1 MSAVCDGGIVW
12 RWKRTSELGC
22 SLTLS
27 YIVSRYSVKDERV
40 WRERPWRR
48 RCKRSRLR
56 HRRGFKFRRSLQ
68 GFPPTSLMEAA
79 VLESLRRALLELT
92 CLEAHFSTAIIM
104 SEDTSRVDALL
115 REFRRP
121 AAEPKTFGGAGRK
134 LQDNGPRQIV
144 GAAAADVD
152 ASMAWMEKRV
162 KQLDMLAAEQ
172 QQERDALPSQR
183 KPKTAALTAAH
194 TSANDSTIAELASM
208 ERELR
213 QATRRLQAESSRAA
227 ALRAQLAAA
236 SVDASA
242 VASADAAAPVP
253 AAASTAARAAVQV
266 RPAATGGSR
275 SSSGSGSGEA
285 GTAAAELREAAAR
298 RAAQV
303 RKQLP
308 GVRAQL
314 EAAAHEATQLETLV
328 RSSGLV
334 VADAA
339 DGAPAGVGDGGDSG
353 SPHPVALYAQLQRL
367 DRAQRAALDAD
378 ISAVA
383 GGARRETSAAVHSL
397 RNGRAPKVPLTVF
410 ADGFMLYRGPFR
422 PFGTE
427 QASGFAEQ
435 VMAGFLPHEL
445 QQRHPTGFELEL
457 HDCTSETHA
466 RMLAAA
472 HARAAAARGIAG
484 LADLD
489 AVYALLA
496 PQSAEQLVRQ
506 LPESVVRDG
515 TVLPI
520 RSEVAALLGAAHL
533 GAPTAKGKAVVPGR
547 GGSQQGAAHDAEA
560 VREARLRRFGG
571 GAY

>member
-1 MSAVCDGGIVW
+1 MASD
-12 RWKRTSELGC
+12 
-22 SLTLS
+22 
-27 YIVSRYSVKDERV
+27 
-40 WRERPWRR
+40 
-48 RCKRSRLR
+48 
-56 HRRGFKFRRSLQ
+56 
-68 GFPPTSLMEAA
+68 
-79 VLESLRRALLELT
+79 
-92 CLEAHFSTAIIM
+92 
-104 SEDTSRVDALL
+104 DTSRVDALL

-152 ASMAWMEKRV
+152 ASMAWMEQRV

-183 KPKTAALTAAH
+183 KPKAAPRTSAH
-194 TSANDSTIAELASM
+194 TSVNDSTIAELASM

-213 QATRRLQAESSRAA
+213 QATMRLQAESARAA

-242 VASADAAAPVP
+242 VASAVAAAPAP
-253 AAASTAARAAVQV
+253 ATASTAARAAVQV
-266 RPAATGGSR
+266 RPAATSGSR

-328 RSSGLV
+328 RSSGLE

-339 DGAPAGVGDGGDSG
+339 DGAPAGVGGGGDSG

-378 ISAVA
+378 LSAVA
-383 GGARRETSAAVHSL
+383 GGARREASTARDGASTARDGASTARDGASTARDGAVHSL
-397 RNGRAPKVPLTVF
+397 RNGHAPKVPLTVF

-422 PFGTE
+422 PFGAE
-427 QASGFAEQ
+427 EASGFAEQ
-435 VMAGFLPHEL
+435 VMAGYLPHEL
-445 QQRHPTGFELEL
+445 QQRHPSGFELEL

-466 RMLAAA
+466 CALAAA

-496 PQSAEQLVRQ
+496 PQSAEQLVRK

-515 TVLPI
+515 TVVPV

-533 GAPTAKGKAVVPGR
+533 GAPAAKGKAVVLGR
-547 GGSQQGAAHDAEA
+547 GGSQQGAAHDAQHDAEA

-571 GAY
+571 GAS

>member
-1 MSAVCDGGIVW
+1 MASD
-12 RWKRTSELGC
+12 
-22 SLTLS
+22 
-27 YIVSRYSVKDERV
+27 
-40 WRERPWRR
+40 
-48 RCKRSRLR
+48 
-56 HRRGFKFRRSLQ
+56 
-68 GFPPTSLMEAA
+68 
-79 VLESLRRALLELT
+79 
-92 CLEAHFSTAIIM
+92 
-104 SEDTSRVDALL
+104 DTSRVDALL

-152 ASMAWMEKRV
+152 ASMAWMEQRV

-183 KPKTAALTAAH
+183 KPKAAPRTSAH
-194 TSANDSTIAELASM
+194 TSVNDSTITELASM

-213 QATRRLQAESSRAA
+213 QATMRLQAESARAA

-242 VASADAAAPVP
+242 VASAVAAAPAP
-253 AAASTAARAAVQV
+253 ATASTAARAAVQV
-266 RPAATGGSR
+266 RPAATGGSNSR
-275 SSSGSGSGEA
+275 SSSGSGEA

-328 RSSGLV
+328 RSSGLE

-339 DGAPAGVGDGGDSG
+339 DGAPAGVGGGGDSG

-378 ISAVA
+378 LSAVA
-383 GGARRETSAAVHSL
+383 GGARREASTARDGASTARDGAVHSL
-397 RNGRAPKVPLTVF
+397 RNGHAPKVPLTVF

-422 PFGTE
+422 PFGAE
-427 QASGFAEQ
+427 EASGFAEQ
-435 VMAGFLPHEL
+435 VMAGYLPHEL
-445 QQRHPTGFELEL
+445 QQRHPSGFELEL

-466 RMLAAA
+466 CALAAA

-496 PQSAEQLVRQ
+496 PQSAEQLVRK

-515 TVLPI
+515 SVVPV

-533 GAPTAKGKAVVPGR
+533 GAPAAKGKAVVLGR
-547 GGSQQGAAHDAEA
+547 GGSQQGAAHDAQHDAEA

-571 GAY
+571 GAS

>member
-1 MSAVCDGGIVW
+1 M
-12 RWKRTSELGC
+12 
-22 SLTLS
+22 
-27 YIVSRYSVKDERV
+27 
-40 WRERPWRR
+40 
-48 RCKRSRLR
+48 
-56 HRRGFKFRRSLQ
+56 
-68 GFPPTSLMEAA
+68 
-79 VLESLRRALLELT
+79 
-92 CLEAHFSTAIIM
+92 
-104 SEDTSRVDALL
+104 
-115 REFRRP
+115 
-121 AAEPKTFGGAGRK
+121 
-134 LQDNGPRQIV
+134 
-144 GAAAADVD
+144 
-152 ASMAWMEKRV
+152 
-162 KQLDMLAAEQ
+162 
-172 QQERDALPSQR
+172 
-183 KPKTAALTAAH
+183 
-194 TSANDSTIAELASM
+194 
-208 ERELR
+208 
-213 QATRRLQAESSRAA
+213 
-227 ALRAQLAAA
+227 
-236 SVDASA
+236 
-242 VASADAAAPVP
+242 
-253 AAASTAARAAVQV
+253 
-266 RPAATGGSR
+266 
-275 SSSGSGSGEA
+275 
-285 GTAAAELREAAAR
+285 
-298 RAAQV
+298 

-308 GVRAQL
+308 CVRAQL
-314 EAAAHEATQLETLV
+314 EAAANEATQLETLV
-328 RSSGLV
+328 HSSGLV

-339 DGAPAGVGDGGDSG
+339 DGAPAGVGGGGDSG

-383 GGARRETSAAVHSL
+383 GGARRETSTAVHSLRNARDGASPARDGASSARHGAVHSL

>member
-1 MSAVCDGGIVW
+1 MTD
-12 RWKRTSELGC
+12 
-22 SLTLS
+22 
-27 YIVSRYSVKDERV
+27 
-40 WRERPWRR
+40 
-48 RCKRSRLR
+48 
-56 HRRGFKFRRSLQ
+56 
-68 GFPPTSLMEAA
+68 
-79 VLESLRRALLELT
+79 
-92 CLEAHFSTAIIM
+92 
-104 SEDTSRVDALL
+104 DTSRVDALL

-144 GAAAADVD
+144 GAAAAEVD

-213 QATRRLQAESSRAA
+213 QATRRLQAESTRAA

-266 RPAATGGSR
+266 RPAATGGS
-275 SSSGSGSGEA
+275 SSSSSSGSGEA

-339 DGAPAGVGDGGDSG
+339 DGAPAGVGGGGDSG

-378 ISAVA
+378 LSAVA
-383 GGARRETSAAVHSL
+383 GGARREASTARDGASTARDGAVHSL

-422 PFGTE
+422 PFGAE
-427 QASGFAEQ
+427 EASGFAEH

-445 QQRHPTGFELEL
+445 QQRHPSGFELEL

-466 RMLAAA
+466 CALAAA

-496 PQSAEQLVRQ
+496 PQSAEQLVRK

-515 TVLPI
+515 TVVPV

-533 GAPTAKGKAVVPGR
+533 GAPAAKGKSVVPGR
-547 GGSQQGAAHDAEA
+547 GGSEQNAAHDAQHDAEA

-571 GAY
+571 GAS